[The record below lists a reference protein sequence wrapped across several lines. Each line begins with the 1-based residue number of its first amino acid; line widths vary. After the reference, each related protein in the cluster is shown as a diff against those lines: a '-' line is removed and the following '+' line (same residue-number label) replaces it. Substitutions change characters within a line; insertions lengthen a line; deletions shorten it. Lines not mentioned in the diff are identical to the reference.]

1 MASGFKALGI
11 AVALLAL
18 VAVAVW
24 DGGRS
29 SELEQQVRGGC
40 RSPGTTCNRETGW
53 CVVRG
58 LEGRRGLGERAF
70 SLLLS

>member
-29 SELEQQVRGGC
+29 SELEQQVRRGC
-40 RSPGTTCNRETGW
+40 R
-53 CVVRG
+53 
-58 LEGRRGLGERAF
+58 
-70 SLLLS
+70 